1 MQIGSRSAADADEE
15 AAIKAAAAHPTNGGV
30 IRALGACVQALQQ
43 CVDTDE
49 RAKRP
54 EHADKANKATGKE
67 QELEAKRGAAARLGF
82 DPDALAFITDLLPS
96 HFYQLEALL
105 RAVESGALA
114 LLKGSAIVRLWRE
127 GKRIEKRQEMP
138 LEAFWSAAELRA
150 TATALGEDYGLL
162 FVVLSYRWLTKV
174 RERAAAVMVC
184 ACWCG

>member
-1 MQIGSRSAADADEE
+1 M
-15 AAIKAAAAHPTNGGV
+15 
-30 IRALGACVQALQQ
+30 
-43 CVDTDE
+43 
-49 RAKRP
+49 
-54 EHADKANKATGKE
+54 
-67 QELEAKRGAAARLGF
+67 
-82 DPDALAFITDLLPS
+82 
-96 HFYQLEALL
+96 
-105 RAVESGALA
+105 
-114 LLKGSAIVRLWRE
+114 RLWRE